1 MRQAVKDDQDATDGH
16 GGVDIALGEP
26 HDGGLLEL
34 PQLHELPSLLHEHGP
49 EQHDGEDAQEFGG
62 AAQAAREPIDHEMEA
77 EVARLPH
84 ADGGAEEDHPHE
96 EEAGDLVVPRESAA
110 QHIAGEHAQENVRA
124 QNHHHDE
131 EETLDAVG
139 GG

>member
-1 MRQAVKDDQDATDGH
+1 MRQTVEDDQDATGGH
-16 GGVDIALGEP
+16 GGVDVSLGET

-34 PQLHELPSLLHEHGP
+34 PKLDELPSLLHEHGP
-49 EQHDGEDAQEFGG
+49 EQHDGEHAQELGG
-62 AAQAAREPIDHEMEA
+62 AAEAGREPIDHEMEA

-110 QHIAGEHAQENVRA
+110 QH
-124 QNHHHDE
+124 
-131 EETLDAVG
+131 
-139 GG
+139 